1 MDHRITADA
10 DGVLERFR
18 KAAGQWSMAFALAAC
33 AALTTAEAPAQEA
46 VRRIVTQGRA
56 TTDVATLYQCPVKV
70 ANHRASAVGRITA
83 SDGTVVTVPAQTML
97 QAGTTQ
103 NGADLFNECNQVT
116 PQRSADVA
124 RTDGPFVEIDPDG
137 ELITGYIVADNYFE
151 LYVNGKLVAM
161 DAVPFTPF
169 NSVIVKFRAK
179 RPTTYAFLLVDWEEQ
194 LGLGMEQNRGNPW
207 HAGDGGVIARFSDG
221 TVTDGS
227 WRAQSFYIAPLA
239 SPDDVVE
246 HGNVHDTTALGRVHP
261 KARIPACQDRCF
273 AVHYPLPANWMA
285 SSFDDSAWPRAYEY
299 TDEDIGVTNLPAYT
313 RYPEIFA
320 GSRWI
325 WTVNLVFDNLVIA
338 RKTMR

>member
-1 MDHRITADA
+1 
-10 DGVLERFR
+10 
-18 KAAGQWSMAFALAAC
+18 
-33 AALTTAEAPAQEA
+33 
-46 VRRIVTQGRA
+46 
-56 TTDVATLYQCPVKV
+56 
-70 ANHRASAVGRITA
+70 
-83 SDGTVVTVPAQTML
+83 
-97 QAGTTQ
+97 
-103 NGADLFNECNQVT
+103 
-116 PQRSADVA
+116 
-124 RTDGPFVEIDPDG
+124 
-137 ELITGYIVADNYFE
+137 
-151 LYVNGKLVAM
+151 M

-194 LGLGMEQNRGNPW
+194 LGLGMEQEPRQPLACRRRRRDRALQRW
-207 HAGDGGVIARFSDG
+207 HGDRRVVAGAVVLHRAARF
-221 TVTDGS
+221 
-227 WRAQSFYIAPLA
+227 
-239 SPDDVVE
+239 PDDVVE

-338 RKTMR
+338 RQDHALIWYRAVSLHGRAQAPKARSSWCSRP